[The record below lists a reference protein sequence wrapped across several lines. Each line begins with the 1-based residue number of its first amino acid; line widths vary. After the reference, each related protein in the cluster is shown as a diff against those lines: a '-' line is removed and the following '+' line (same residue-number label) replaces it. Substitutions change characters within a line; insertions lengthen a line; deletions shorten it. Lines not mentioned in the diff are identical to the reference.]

1 MRFAVIFL
9 FTSKID
15 ILELNL
21 KTTIDMTEWH
31 MFTDNSLPSSCS
43 NSCGKVNIELHI
55 DWSTAKPTAPP
66 TTILHYQSSVQK
78 VLYLDFII

>member
-21 KTTIDMTEWH
+21 RTPIDMTEWH
-31 MFTDNSLPSSCS
+31 VFTDKSLPYSCS
-43 NSCGKVNIELHI
+43 NRCGKVNIELHI

-66 TTILHYQSSVQK
+66 TTILHYQSRVQK
-78 VLYLDFII
+78 ELYFDLII